1 VAVVAVAEAGVGHWV
16 HTAPRA
22 WCAHNAQYSLGAEV
36 RLHAEARFGLEGE
49 DDGDAAEDAEDVADS
64 DIVCSIPAE
73 VVEAD
78 RDRLAVDNADRKGVN
93 MGVEVDAERLLVC
106 DSTCAIDESLG
117 REGGAAGA
125 SRPATCSYGT
135 VRGRRVFHGIVLV
148 AGMAAGGAGL

>member
-1 VAVVAVAEAGVGHWV
+1 
-16 HTAPRA
+16 
-22 WCAHNAQYSLGAEV
+22 
-36 RLHAEARFGLEGE
+36 
-49 DDGDAAEDAEDVADS
+49 
-64 DIVCSIPAE
+64 
-73 VVEAD
+73 VEAD

-125 SRPATCSYGT
+125 SRLATCSYGT